1 MYVCMYVCMYNGA
14 DACISDTGHWRLV
27 AKGRQRTA
35 GRCRPLQPLPIRCTS
50 IRCNGAS
57 TAKPLTFAR
66 STPPTRRL
74 NASPRM
80 HGNLVCGHEL
90 VHFAGIPAAIVSC
103 LRWYWMGVGMG
114 VTIIIVDNAS
124 EREGAREGEREGEGQ
139 ICPLDSG
146 KSALK
151 E

>member
-1 MYVCMYVCMYNGA
+1 MYVCIYTYIWIDRYRYMYVCMYNCA
-14 DACISDTGHWRLV
+14 DACIADTGHWRRV

-74 NASPRM
+74 NASPRK
-80 HGNLVCGHEL
+80 HGDLVCGHEL
-90 VHFAGIPAAIVSC
+90 VHFAGIPAAFVSC

-124 EREGAREGEREGEGQ
+124 ERGREGGRGADL
-139 ICPLDSG
+139 P
-146 KSALK
+146 A
-151 E
+151 